1 MKKDASIAIVIAA
14 VLFGIVVGSYVL
26 FHRLN
31 ASIHV
36 HSTASNTS
44 SNAPVTTNAILITK
58 TSPSLG
64 QYLAESDGQALY
76 TYGGDTPGVSNCSG
90 QCLAHWPAYQD
101 TGAMTNL
108 PAGVG
113 TIKRTDNGEIQYTY
127 NGMPLYTFI
136 GDSNGQVTGNGVGNF
151 SVAKPAAAPSSSS
164 SNQPATTTTTT
175 TGSGNAPSSDSSSNW

>member
-1 MKKDASIAIVIAA
+1 MKKDASIAIVMAG
-14 VLFGIVVGSYVL
+14 VLFIIAIGGYVL
-26 FHRLN
+26 FHQFN
-31 ASIHV
+31 ASMSGHP
-36 HSTASNTS
+36 TASNNR
-44 SNAPVTTNAILITK
+44 SNASVVNNAVLITK

-101 TGAMTNL
+101 KGSMTNL

-127 NGMPLYTFI
+127 NGMPLYTFV

-151 SVAKPAAAPSSSS
+151 SIAKPAAATSSS
-164 SNQPATTTTTT
+164 SNQPTATTTTTT
-175 TGSGNAPSSDSSSNW
+175 SGSNNAPSSNSSSNW